1 MAHLVYC
8 DYIAHSIKRTLKGC
22 VAEGIVQDVGRT
34 ELDLHPESGR
44 LLSHKKT
51 IAVTDFEG
59 RKYRVTVEDIS

>member
-8 DYIAHSIKRTLKGC
+8 DYIAHSIKCALKGR
-22 VAEGIVQDVGRT
+22 VAEGIVKDVGRT
-34 ELDLHPESGR
+34 ELDLHPKDGH

-51 IAVTDFEG
+51 LEVVDFQG